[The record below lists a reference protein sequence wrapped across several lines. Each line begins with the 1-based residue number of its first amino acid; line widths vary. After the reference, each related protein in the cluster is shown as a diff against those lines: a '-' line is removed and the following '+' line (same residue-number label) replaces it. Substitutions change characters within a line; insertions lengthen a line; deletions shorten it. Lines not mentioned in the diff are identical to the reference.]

1 MAKAE
6 LLAPAGSMASLDA
19 ALRYGADAVYIGGTM
34 LQLRAKSAGFTL
46 DKIAEAARRVHSK
59 GKRLY
64 VTVNALAK
72 DAELAPL
79 EAYACALHEAGAD
92 AAIVSDLGVLVT
104 MHRACPALE
113 LHISTQA
120 SCMNSA
126 SALTYRQLGAKR
138 VVLAREMT
146 VDEIRTL
153 RQHIPNDLE
162 LEAFVHGAMCMAYSG
177 RCIISSALLGRSG
190 NRGDCAQPCRWNY
203 HLVEETRP
211 NQFFPIEQEDGITA
225 ILSSRDL
232 NCLAMLDELIDAG
245 VCSCKIEGRMKTEY
259 YTAVVTNAYRH
270 ALDHDVS
277 TDVLLHELETISH
290 RPYSTGF
297 YHGELPRDHTNRG
310 TYIQSYSFCGTV
322 LSVENGVAAIEQR
335 NRFAVG
341 DVLEVVSPDHVGLTM
356 PIPWITDE
364 SGEPVTVANRVKQI
378 LRIPCPDGV
387 QTGDFLRRKNDGA

>member
-1 MAKAE
+1 
-6 LLAPAGSMASLDA
+6 MASLDA

-72 DAELAPL
+72 DTELAPL
-79 EAYACALHEAGAD
+79 EAYACALHGAGAD

-104 MHRACPALE
+104 THRACPALE

-138 VVLAREMT
+138 IVLAREMT

-203 HLVEETRP
+203 HLVEET
-211 NQFFPIEQEDGITA
+211 
-225 ILSSRDL
+225 
-232 NCLAMLDELIDAG
+232 
-245 VCSCKIEGRMKTEY
+245 
-259 YTAVVTNAYRH
+259 
-270 ALDHDVS
+270 
-277 TDVLLHELETISH
+277 
-290 RPYSTGF
+290 
-297 YHGELPRDHTNRG
+297 
-310 TYIQSYSFCGTV
+310 
-322 LSVENGVAAIEQR
+322 
-335 NRFAVG
+335 
-341 DVLEVVSPDHVGLTM
+341 
-356 PIPWITDE
+356 
-364 SGEPVTVANRVKQI
+364 
-378 LRIPCPDGV
+378 
-387 QTGDFLRRKNDGA
+387 